1 MAKAATKFL
10 RELTMYLRPVFI
22 FAVVIVLANCSF
34 FSERESPQVTNTPKA
49 QDTPVEFL
57 ESEDS
62 QATAFH
68 SSNII
73 FIRSSLFAS
82 AVEAS
87 VFDVSNGVPRLIASL
102 NNNSKVSYPILP
114 GRHTFMVLSE
124 KSVGFL
130 RLDASGGRTYYS
142 LVKPLLGVWKPSFA
156 MEPVKMGL
164 QTVSSEM
171 SSQHDSKALNDEV
184 HALLLETEWV
194 KDENVLAPIAIAEEE
209 IQTQYNQGWI
219 EWLAQSKKDQ
229 AKNTLDVVD
238 GVKQNPY
245 L

>member
-1 MAKAATKFL
+1 MAKVATKFL
-10 RELTMYLRPVFI
+10 RELMMYLRPVFI

-34 FSERESPQVTNTPKA
+34 FSERESSQVTNTPKV
-49 QDTPVEFL
+49 QEVPVEFL

-73 FIRSSLFAS
+73 FIRSSLVAS

-87 VFDVSNGVPRLIASL
+87 VFDVSNGVPRLISSL
-102 NNNSKVSYPILP
+102 KNNSKVSYSIMS
-114 GRHTFMVLSE
+114 GRHTFMVLSGS
-124 KSVGFL
+124 SVDFL

-142 LVKPLLGVWKPSFA
+142 LVKPRMGVWKPSFDMA
-156 MEPVKMGL
+156 PVKMAL
-164 QTVSSEM
+164 QTVSPQM
-171 SSQHDSKALNDEV
+171 PSQQDSNALNDEV

-194 KDENVLAPIAIAEEE
+194 KDENVLAPIAIAEDK
-209 IQTQYNQGWI
+209 IQTQYNEGWNV
-219 EWLAQSKKDQ
+219 WLEQSKKDQ
-229 AKNTLDVVD
+229 AKNTLDAVD
-238 GVKQNPY
+238 GVKHNPY